1 MRNSPSPLAGEGRG
15 EGPAASAAE
24 RFCIITPEIV
34 FRGIEPRQPNPSPC
48 PLPQGE
54 RGHLSVTRARSL
66 IGTRFRLHGRDPATG
81 LDCVGL
87 IVCAYPAILRPPE
100 GYGLRG
106 GTAAGFAAMFIANGM
121 TQRQG
126 APCIGDVL
134 LLQPSVAQFHLGVW
148 SGESLIHAD
157 AVLRRV
163 VETPGAL
170 AWPLASGWYFNVTK
184 ARHSREGGN
193 PSPDF

>member
-1 MRNSPSPLAGEGRG
+1 MAGNVNRHPGGGRDRCDVALDITAA
-15 EGPAASAAE
+15 PASAGATGD
-24 RFCIITPEIV
+24 C
-34 FRGIEPRQPNPSPC
+34 
-48 PLPQGE
+48 
-54 RGHLSVTRARSL
+54 VTRARSL

-134 LLQPSVAQFHLGVW
+134 LLQPSSAQFHLGVW
-148 SGESLIHAD
+148 SGEGLIHAD

-163 VETPGAL
+163 VETPGAP
-170 AWPLASGWYFNVTK
+170 AWPLVSGWYFHK
-184 ARHSREGGN
+184 S
-193 PSPDF
+193 